1 MSASRFKRPRNWKSS
16 ARLAEPRMTRQLRRQ
31 FLRIKS
37 WMEWRCSE
45 TNAPRDDSGVMK
57 RKVRR
62 AIAREIARKAG
73 KELQSPRAR
82 SNPN

>member
-37 WMEWRCSE
+37 WMEWRCSP
-45 TNAPRDDSGVMK
+45 TNAPRDESGVMK

-62 AIAREIARKAG
+62 SIAREIARKAG
-73 KELQSPRAR
+73 KELHGQS
-82 SNPN
+82 